1 MMLTT
6 NSDNF
11 TEDYGLGPW
20 FRAEKIRESLAEIFF
35 FNTKRWAKSRIGA
48 ILDAMYYH
56 QNIQELE
63 Q

>member
-35 FNTKRWAKSRIGA
+35 LIRNDGQSPESQQT
-48 ILDAMYYH
+48 
-56 QNIQELE
+56 
-63 Q
+63 